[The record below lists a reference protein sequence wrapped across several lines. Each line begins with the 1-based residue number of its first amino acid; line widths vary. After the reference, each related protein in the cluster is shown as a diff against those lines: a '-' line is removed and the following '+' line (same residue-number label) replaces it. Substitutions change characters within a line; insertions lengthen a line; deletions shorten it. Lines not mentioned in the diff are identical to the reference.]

1 MHITACAF
9 RRHVFFAV
17 NYGLVFCLGQDLLLN
32 LDRLL
37 VVANIV
43 NGWVLLGFAPH
54 ILQVD
59 GPFLQPPND
68 RLYVRDLLLLVVWPR
83 RYTAPALVEDFV
95 DLAYRLDGILLGV
108 FVVGGIRAAIGNC
121 QEVSGTT

>member
-1 MHITACAF
+1 M
-9 RRHVFFAV
+9 
-17 NYGLVFCLGQDLLLN
+17 
-32 LDRLL
+32 
-37 VVANIV
+37 
-43 NGWVLLGFAPH
+43 LLGFAPH

-68 RLYVRDLLLLVVWPR
+68 RLYVRDLLLLVVGPR

-108 FVVGGIRAAIGNC
+108 FVVGGIGPVIRNC
-121 QEVSGTT
+121 QEVSGTTWSVLWAVVDQRVEGIGQALDLLLDLVHSLDDFHQI